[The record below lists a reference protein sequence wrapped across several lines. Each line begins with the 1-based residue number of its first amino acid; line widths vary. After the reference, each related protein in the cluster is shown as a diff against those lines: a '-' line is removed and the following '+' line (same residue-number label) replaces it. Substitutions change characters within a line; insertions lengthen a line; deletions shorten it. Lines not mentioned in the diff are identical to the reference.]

1 MFDEMELKPLLI
13 PLPGEDPVMGQ
24 TGLESS
30 RSWLGFCV
38 GFSGLGKPDPTLPVG
53 AIEI

>member
-1 MFDEMELKPLLI
+1 MFDEFELNPLLI
-13 PLPGEDPVMGQ
+13 PLPQGDAAMGQ

-30 RSWLGFCV
+30 RFGFSV